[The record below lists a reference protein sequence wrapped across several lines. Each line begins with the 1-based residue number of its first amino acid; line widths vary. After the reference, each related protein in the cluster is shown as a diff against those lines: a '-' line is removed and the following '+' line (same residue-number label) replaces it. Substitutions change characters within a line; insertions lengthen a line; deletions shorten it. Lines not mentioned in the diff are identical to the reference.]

1 MEVLDEFDLER
12 PLTCSFC
19 ELISEEAFELQAV
32 AYTARA
38 LRHLL
43 RSVERTPALAER
55 VLRKWKQEERER
67 RGLVSFLTGRFFQIL
82 QGDLNRYNN
91 MGAPELRQRL
101 DHLKRRMLQ
110 VNAYAQDARLKRKKK
125 EIYRLHH
132 SQSAGSSILS
142 QLPGAQTTSSRPSI
156 PVTYMPR
163 VFGPFP
169 PLSNEQTD
177 TLAGPNSEV
186 KVMQLNWTGLS
197 APPKRMVNLTPLVL
211 NPGGFHPSW
220 LSRNPT
226 HKLQCPGFPWI
237 QPAQRPSRE
246 DPESDCDN
254 KSLDSPNSAPQ

>member
-197 APPKRMVNLTPLVL
+197 APPKRSLGLGSTTDLKGL
-211 NPGGFHPSW
+211 ALKPGNTSVF
-220 LSRNPT
+220 NPT
-226 HKLQCPGFPWI
+226 MVARI